1 MENFERFASPA
12 NVCFQNLLKTNAI
25 FSSKTWS
32 TTKLLI
38 AIILLFLHAALLSS
52 WFQLDHKDFY
62 FVYIY
67 LSIYLSIYLPTY
79 LPAYLPTYLP
89 TCLSV
94 YLHIYSSGKWND
106 PRHFLKSQGKFFLSF
121 PCTLFLNIFDT

>member
-1 MENFERFASPA
+1 MNVSP
-12 NVCFQNLLKTNAI
+12 VLQMFVFKTC
-25 FSSKTWS
+25 SKQMLYFLVRHGLQQS
-32 TTKLLI
+32 YI